1 MPRPG
6 GAKARQYRAVGRAYG
21 QPSAPFRGIDEL
33 GPVLGMTS
41 VLLER
46 LRPHLSASPAIRSSR
61 ALAAAAP
68 AGGPSTGGDL
78 GSIAVARITTKGR
91 GPDNVALSL
100 YAVVRLN
107 ATPESLPFEIMS
119 FRRLG
124 E

>member
-1 MPRPG
+1 
-6 GAKARQYRAVGRAYG
+6 
-21 QPSAPFRGIDEL
+21 
-33 GPVLGMTS
+33 
-41 VLLER
+41 
-46 LRPHLSASPAIRSSR
+46 
-61 ALAAAAP
+61 
-68 AGGPSTGGDL
+68 
-78 GSIAVARITTKGR
+78 VARITTKGR